1 MKEINDFV
9 SDNSPKAYEN
19 LVDLFLAS
27 EHYGE
32 RMSTYWL
39 DVSRFAD
46 SYGYLDDK
54 HYDQSPWRTWV
65 INAYNKNLPFDKF
78 IIWQLAGDLLPNP
91 TQEQVLATGFNRNHK
106 QNSEAGIIEEEFRVE
121 YVTDRTNTLGASVMA
136 TTIGCAKCHDHK
148 YDPVSQKDYYS
159 LFAFLIALLK
169 RRTQLW

>member
-1 MKEINDFV
+1 
-9 SDNSPKAYEN
+9 
-19 LVDLFLAS
+19 
-27 EHYGE
+27 
-32 RMSTYWL
+32 
-39 DVSRFAD
+39 
-46 SYGYLDDK
+46 
-54 HYDQSPWRTWV
+54 V

-78 IIWQLAGDLLPNP
+78 ITWQLAGDLLPNP

-159 LFAFLIALLK
+159 LFAFFNSTFEKGGPNYGNNDMVAGPTLLLTKKEEEVKIQNFKKYISQLESDYKLNQDKATSVALQQGDK
-169 RRTQLW
+169 NIPSKNGVG